1 MSELDILDRLARYR
15 GALELLGVAVCGEP
29 WRRIWAKDED
39 AALRCV
45 IVRLAADRR
54 IAQAMSFEKL
64 AAPAHVEKMA
74 P

>member
-1 MSELDILDRLARYR
+1 MTELDALDRLARYR

-29 WRRIWAKDED
+29 WRKIWAKDED

-45 IVRLAADRR
+45 IVRLAAERQ
-54 IAQAMSFEKL
+54 IVQAMSFEKL
-64 AAPAHVEKMA
+64 ATPRQPEKMA

>member
-1 MSELDILDRLARYR
+1 MTELDALDRLARYR

-29 WRRIWAKDED
+29 WRRIWARDED

-45 IVRLAADRR
+45 IVRLAAERQ
-54 IAQAMSFEKL
+54 IVQAMSFEKL